1 MSIYTEFGYANRK
14 EYLESLA
21 DQYDVDIETVMAIS
35 DLLGP
40 EEDFDMLIS
49 EIECL
54 SCF

>member
-14 EYLESLA
+14 EYLECIA
-21 DQYDVDIETVMAIS
+21 EDYDVDIKTVMA
-35 DLLGP
+35 LANTLGP

>member
-1 MSIYTEFGYANRK
+1 MSIYTEFGYASRK

-40 EEDFDMLIS
+40 EEDFDMLIN

>member
-21 DQYDVDIETVMAIS
+21 DQYDVDIETVMA
-35 DLLGP
+35 LANTLGP